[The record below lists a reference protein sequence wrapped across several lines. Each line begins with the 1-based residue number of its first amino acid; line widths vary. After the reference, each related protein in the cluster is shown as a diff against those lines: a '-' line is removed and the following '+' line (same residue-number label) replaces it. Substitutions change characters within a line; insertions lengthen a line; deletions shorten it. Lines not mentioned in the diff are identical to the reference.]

1 MKEQNGVARLLNWS
15 SPMAS
20 HCASLTAEAQA
31 ALTRLVGRTLSPRS
45 LLAQPFMPRRSL
57 IIIVTFAI
65 NRPPDTRSRLYAT
78 PNHTSIPAWVEAIQL
93 PAHLAPKSCHSHI
106 CPRAQ
111 NSMATRVLARCR
123 PLCIMPGEFLWLLA
137 VPSLCAIAKRANYA
151 NASHSCCL
159 YRQETSLMR

>member
-1 MKEQNGVARLLNWS
+1 MKEPNGVPPLLNWS

-20 HCASLTAEAQA
+20 HCASLTGEAQA

-78 PNHTSIPAWVEAIQL
+78 PNHTSIPALLEAIQL
-93 PAHLAPKSCHSHI
+93 PAHPAPKSCHLPIS
-106 CPRAQ
+106 PTPQ
-111 NSMATRVLARCR
+111 NSLAT
-123 PLCIMPGEFLWLLA
+123 
-137 VPSLCAIAKRANYA
+137 
-151 NASHSCCL
+151 
-159 YRQETSLMR
+159 